1 MVHPMLQG
9 YIASYKVCSP
19 RRTSGDSAIV
29 GRATETSGIAVSA
42 VALEVEVSKVVSLI
56 VEVLVEADLA
66 AVDSVV
72 AVAR

>member
-1 MVHPMLQG
+1 
-9 YIASYKVCSP
+9 
-19 RRTSGDSAIV
+19 
-29 GRATETSGIAVSA
+29 
-42 VALEVEVSKVVSLI
+42 LEVEVSKVGSLL